1 MDKMKNKDI
10 HIKISDENLK
20 LLRLVAI
27 KDRIRLSQVLDRA
40 IELFLKLKRIKQ

>member
-1 MDKMKNKDI
+1 MKNKDI

-27 KDRIRLSQVLDRA
+27 KDRIILSQVLDRA
-40 IELFLKLKRIKQ
+40 IELFLKLKRIK